1 MTRDPTLIRDLD
13 LLSSPVE
20 DLVFSKADF
29 NRDSDCCLGGS
40 GGQDRLLL
48 LSPRATGKLL
58 TYMTLY

>member
-20 DLVFSKADF
+20 DLVFSKADI
-29 NRDSDCCLGGS
+29 NRDPDCCFGGS

-48 LSPRATGKLL
+48 LLSPCATGKLL
-58 TYMTLY
+58 TYY